1 MAITTDDTEEAD
13 DNPYLALRAAK
24 IARNQARLE
33 ELGLSKPTPLPIIR
47 TNAAAKSKRHD
58 NDNNNNNSKKKSS
71 TTTKQPIRRSRRLS
85 EQPEQPD
92 NEETEEAKSSLV
104 VHPKRKRTRP
114 PSSSSSPVPPA
125 ANSVRSID
133 LDTEAL
139 VLGEK
144 GILGISMERTGKEFV
159 IYESFALAAS
169 TEEQDRLQGSRLS
182 FNKYCGVQEWRNSI
196 FLWVNLGNKDNN
208 PVVNDF
214 LEDAKQITW
223 FGGSRMHDESPVIH
237 KLIQRG
243 KEATALSSRIVLWCR
258 KYQRDIKQF
267 TPYVCFGRLAYH
279 SHVPESQ
286 PLAFV
291 WNLLDSEAFQNHSDP
306 LVRARFQ
313 EFTK

>member
-1 MAITTDDTEEAD
+1 MAITTNDSEEAAE
-13 DNPYLALRAAK
+13 NPYLALRASK

-33 ELGLSKPTPLPIIR
+33 ELGLWKPTLLPIIR
-47 TNAAAKSKRHD
+47 TNAAANSRGH
-58 NDNNNNNSKKKSS
+58 NNNNSNSNNKKAS
-71 TTTKQPIRRSRRLS
+71 TTTKQPVRRSRRLS
-85 EQPEQPD
+85 EQPEQPER
-92 NEETEEAKSSLV
+92 EEKEEAEAKSSLV
-104 VHPKRKRTRP
+104 VRRKRKRTRSPISP
-114 PSSSSSPVPPA
+114 PLPPA

-133 LDTEAL
+133 IDTEAL

-144 GILGISMERTGKEFV
+144 GILGVSMERTGKEFV
-159 IYESFALAAS
+159 IYESFALAAT

-196 FLWVNLGNKDNN
+196 FLWINLGNKDNN

-223 FGGSRMHDESPVIH
+223 FGGSRMHDDSPVIH
-237 KLIQRG
+237 NLIQLGR
-243 KEATALSSRIVLWCR
+243 EATALSSRIVLWCR
-258 KYQRDIKQF
+258 KYQKDTKKF

-279 SHVPESQ
+279 SHVPESH

-291 WNLLDSEAFQNHSDP
+291 WNLLDYDAFKNHSDP